1 MLSPDLQI
9 YFPGFNHS
17 STLLEKT
24 LRRITKRSLKDDANK
39 PFFNLERNF
48 RKQLNP
54 DFSNLQGKRKLVRKI
69 GVFENSGLKLQC
81 SIEKRKGVLVPVIGR
96 FEKLKVPEIEFPL
109 QYIIRNI
116 YF

>member
-24 LRRITKRSLKDDANK
+24 LRRINKRSLKDDANK
-39 PFFNLERNF
+39 PFLNLERNF

-54 DFSNLQGKRKLVRKI
+54 GSSNLQGKRTLFRKI
-69 GVFENSGLKLQC
+69 GVFEKSGVK
-81 SIEKRKGVLVPVIGR
+81 ITV
-96 FEKLKVPEIEFPL
+96 FD
-109 QYIIRNI
+109 
-116 YF
+116 